1 MSKTSLENQMNCFS
15 LSNYDTRDYQH
26 SFERTM
32 VVMGPS
38 IVRFIPKQ
46 GLLATS
52 CANKFL
58 RSLLAV
64 HIFSKL
70 ELSPHKT
77 ELLITTVSYMASGPQ
92 KLEVPGLYTVVRFV
106 VLTEF
111 ARPAVYAS
119 FEEHFQDFTAL
130 ESLEIQSKAP
140 MSTELYKKI
149 RDHLSLRHLVIHL
162 DGDALLYRKPF
173 QPRDLALPKCRLC
186 SLKAPSRILFD
197 LLQPGSAT
205 RRSLTKLELYSIR
218 QIGIMH
224 QILSAESGLDAL
236 EELRLDLGSW
246 SPSGKSV
253 LDILLRVPSL
263 KILEFMPNI
272 HPYFTG
278 LPPSQE
284 ITILP
289 NLRLLTGPTNAVSFL
304 LPYLR
309 DNCMRICI
317 NDSDF
322 ADWIENSLYMA
333 PLFSSTVGCKHLQ
346 ELYIYTAEVY
356 HSTLLSALSAL
367 PFDGLPSLQ
376 KLVIERD
383 IPLRRQ
389 DGGFKYQLD
398 SLLNAFVKKLPTDC
412 RVYLSFS
419 CIRVV
424 AEAIAGHVP
433 TPDSLETL
441 RKSVQKRRAIFT
453 PFIVAW
459 AKRWSE
465 LRLQS
470 ILVGDWDVTW
480 FSFECIEIGSTWRVL
495 LSPNNDLC
503 FKRFLETYP
512 EEEITQLD
520 LQTAIY
526 QVMGEASDDEELPNE
541 DEEMD
546 EDE

>member
-1 MSKTSLENQMNCFS
+1 
-15 LSNYDTRDYQH
+15 
-26 SFERTM
+26 
-32 VVMGPS
+32 
-38 IVRFIPKQ
+38 
-46 GLLATS
+46 
-52 CANKFL
+52 
-58 RSLLAV
+58 
-64 HIFSKL
+64 
-70 ELSPHKT
+70 
-77 ELLITTVSYMASGPQ
+77 MASGPQ

-367 PFDGLPSLQ
+367 PSDGLPSLQ

-398 SLLNAFVKKLPTDC
+398 SLLNASYRGACT
-412 RVYLSFS
+412 
-419 CIRVV
+419 
-424 AEAIAGHVP
+424 H
-433 TPDSLETL
+433 PDSLETL

-459 AKRWSE
+459 AKRSSE